1 MEALSNRFNA
11 AENQVDSEDEILLH
25 LKVKVKDM
33 RRMRKGKWEGKKGIK
48 MTVQTNLMYVS
59 ESIEQMVKKC

>member
-33 RRMRKGKWEGKKGIK
+33 RRMRK
-48 MTVQTNLMYVS
+48 
-59 ESIEQMVKKC
+59 